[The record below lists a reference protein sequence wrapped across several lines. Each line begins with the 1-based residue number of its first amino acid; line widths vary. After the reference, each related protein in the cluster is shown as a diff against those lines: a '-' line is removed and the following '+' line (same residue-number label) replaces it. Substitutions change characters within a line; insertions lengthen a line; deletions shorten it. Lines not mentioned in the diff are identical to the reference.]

1 MFNLNYQ
8 KIPFF
13 YQTGTLRYLL
23 PVALEED
30 DIGEF
35 PAPANDGHIL
45 EHLLHVDPTVA
56 QQLAPVTHHPPVQPV
71 LAHTT
76 FDKIDILYMLPI
88 PIKNKISNLRYLTN
102 SFN

>member
-1 MFNLNYQ
+1 MSLAKIILRAKCIDLKCSSLSTKTLFNLNYQ

-30 DIGEF
+30 DIGES

-76 FDKIDILYMLPI
+76 FDK
-88 PIKNKISNLRYLTN
+88 
-102 SFN
+102 